1 MKTIAGTVFNQKK
14 LVEDLNIDIGTTMCC
29 ECNANEYC
37 FGPVGHVV
45 TGDLS
50 IIKDAKLRHL
60 IKDHYIGNRIRLT
73 AALLRDCAKRQ

>member
-1 MKTIAGTVFNQKK
+1 MQNVTPPIVSFKYMKTIAGRVFNQKK
-14 LVEDLNIDIGTTMCC
+14 VVEDLNIDIGTSMCC
-29 ECNANEYC
+29 ECNANEYG

-60 IKDHYIGNRIRLT
+60 IKAII
-73 AALLRDCAKRQ
+73 